1 MQKSVQ
7 RLGGSLAVFA
17 SAFCFYLS
25 TVVIRWSRTEVSI
38 DPSYFAFARFL
49 LGFLVVCAIMG
60 YRRQGLKPRSY
71 HLLIGRTLANCV
83 AVYCF
88 YMAVKHTSVAEAN
101 LLNMTY
107 PVFVALITWA
117 VFRQQRDV
125 VAMAMVGIAFAGI
138 WLILAPGGMT
148 FRTNSLWGLASGM
161 SASVAIIYLN
171 VSRQYHDVN
180 TVLFFMFG
188 LGGSSCLPGS
198 MHIFSGRINAS
209 SITWHCVRP
218 PASQGSF
225 CSPWAFDMS
234 RRWRAALFLPRA
246 SFWPPCSALHW
257 PAILLSDSL
266 VGWAPC
272 CSSAPMPCWHGV
284 KLRPDRSRIL
294 HEIFSVLG
302 SDDL

>member
-25 TVVIRWSRTEVSI
+25 TVVIRWSRAEVSI
-38 DPSYFAFARFL
+38 DPSYFAFVRFL

-88 YMAVKHTSVAEAN
+88 YMAVKYTSVAEAN

-117 VFRQQRDV
+117 VFRQQRDL

-138 WLILAPGGMT
+138 WLILAPGSMT
-148 FRTNSLWGLASGM
+148 FRIDSLWGLMSGI

-188 LGGSSCLPGS
+188 LGAVIMFAGFHARFFWPDQQSFYYLALCAASGIAGQFLLTIGFRYVTAVEGSIISSTRILLAAMLGPAVAGDPALG
-198 MHIFSGRINAS
+198 FSGWMGALLLFGANA
-209 SITWHCVRP
+209 VL
-218 PASQGSF
+218 A
-225 CSPWAFDMS
+225 
-234 RRWRAALFLPRA
+234 WRKAQAGPESNIA
-246 SFWPPCSALHW
+246 
-257 PAILLSDSL
+257 
-266 VGWAPC
+266 
-272 CSSAPMPCWHGV
+272 
-284 KLRPDRSRIL
+284 
-294 HEIFSVLG
+294 
-302 SDDL
+302 